1 MKSLDDM
8 VYDLRR
14 SVLELFEGSGLIST
28 LVEIATQEGHN
39 LYLVGG
45 FLRDLLAGQKNKD
58 VDFVSPQVSDLTE
71 SLEKKTAIR
80 PVLIDRKF
88 GTIRL
93 VPSSKCSRDWQ
104 SYQIDLSPMRGFSIE
119 DDLNQRDFS
128 MNALAIELSGWKKTD
143 VIKLI
148 DPLDGISDL
157 RSGRLRA
164 CTHDSIKDDP
174 LRILRAY
181 RLVST
186 YGFSIEPKTREWL
199 VKMRQGLD
207 KVAKER
213 IRDELALILSAPNS
227 VSTIR
232 LLDED
237 NMIDLL
243 LPECEPLRDLG
254 ENDFHHLDFWNQ
266 TLSTLDALEGL
277 LANPQELLQSYVEEA
292 QASLTQKLI
301 GGRTREIMLKIGVLA
316 HDIGKPSCQT
326 VDKNGVIHF
335 HGHEVVGAQAAA
347 SLCKRL
353 RFSNEE
359 INFISQLVR
368 QHMRATRL
376 FNLAD
381 PSRRSLGR
389 FFRLGPALFWPLIM
403 LFASDYIAALGPR
416 SPKKGM
422 GPLREGI
429 LSWLE
434 YYRHWLKPREVEPPL
449 VNGHDLM
456 DQLHLSPGPT
466 VGKLLEVLAELQ
478 WEGRI
483 DCREAALKCA
493 AQLLREWNGSRQ

>member
-1 MKSLDDM
+1 MM
-8 VYDLRR
+8 YDVKK
-14 SVLELFEGSGLIST
+14 SVLELIESSEIIST
-28 LVEIATQEGHN
+28 LVEIAAREGLN

-45 FLRDLLAGQKNKD
+45 FLRDLFGGQKNKD
-58 VDFVSPQVSDLTE
+58 VDLVSPQVGDLTE
-71 SLEKKTAIR
+71 YLKKETAIR

-93 VPSSKCSRDWQ
+93 VPPSKCTRDWQ

-119 DDLNQRDFS
+119 DDLNQRDFT
-128 MNALAIELSGWKKTD
+128 MNALAINLAGWEKTG

-148 DPLDGISDL
+148 DPLGGLSDL

-164 CTHDSIKDDP
+164 CTHLSIKDDP

-186 YGFSIEPKTREWL
+186 CGFSIESKTREWI
-199 VKMRQGLD
+199 VRMRQGLD

-227 VSTIR
+227 ASTIR

-243 LPECEPLRDLG
+243 LPECEPLRDLR
-254 ENDFHHLDFWNQ
+254 EDDFHHLDFWSH

-277 LANPQELLQSYVEEA
+277 LANPQELLTSYVEEA
-292 QASLTQKLI
+292 QTSLAQKLI
-301 GGRTREIMLKIGVLA
+301 GGRTRETMLKIGVLA

-335 HGHEVVGAQAAA
+335 HGHEVAGAQAAA
-347 SLCKRL
+347 SLCRRL

-359 INFISQLVR
+359 IDFTTQLVR
-368 QHMRATRL
+368 QHMSATRL

-381 PSRRSLGR
+381 PSRRTLGR
-389 FFRLGPALFWPLIM
+389 FFRLGPGLFWPLIM
-403 LFASDYIAALGPR
+403 LFASDHMATLGPR
-416 SPKKGM
+416 SPKGGM
-422 GPLREGI
+422 VLLRERI
-429 LSWLE
+429 LSWLD
-434 YYRHWLKPREVEPPL
+434 YYRQWLKPREVEPPL
-449 VNGHDLM
+449 VNGHDIIEH
-456 DQLHLSPGPT
+456 LHLSPGPK
-466 VGKLLEVLAELQ
+466 VGKLLEVLTELQ
-478 WEGRI
+478 WEGEI
-483 DCREAALKCA
+483 NSREAALKCA
-493 AQLLREWNGSRQ
+493 ARLLKEWNGSRQ